1 MFWRKRAVCTLIT
14 GENEDYFMTEEKR
27 RFSRVVFGMNA
38 KLILA
43 DQEITVGEIINLSV
57 GGCQLDITTTI
68 APGTECRMLIEL
80 NPADRRMN
88 VEVVGEIVRVED
100 SSVSIRFV
108 SINPE
113 DLVHLQNIIRYNS
126 PDPDQVEKEI
136 SEHPGLV

>member
-1 MFWRKRAVCTLIT
+1 
-14 GENEDYFMTEEKR
+14 MTDEKR

-57 GGCQLDITTTI
+57 GGCQLDIGTTI
-68 APGTECRMLIEL
+68 EPGSECRMVIEL

-88 VEVVGEIVRVED
+88 VEVDGEVVRVTD
-100 SSVSIRFV
+100 MTVSIRFT
-108 SINPE
+108 SIDPE
-113 DLVHLQNIIRYNS
+113 DLGHLQNIIRYNS

-136 SEHPGLV
+136 SEHPGLI

>member
-1 MFWRKRAVCTLIT
+1 
-14 GENEDYFMTEEKR
+14 MTEEKR
-27 RFSRVVFGMNA
+27 RFSRVVFGMSA

-57 GGCQLDITTTI
+57 GGCQLDITTAI
-68 APGTECRMLIEL
+68 EPGTECRMLIEL

-88 VEVVGEIVRVED
+88 VEVDGEIVRVEE

-113 DLVHLQNIIRYNS
+113 DLGHLQNIIRYNS
-126 PDPDQVEKEI
+126 PDPDKVEEEI
-136 SEHPGLV
+136 NEHPGLV

>member
-1 MFWRKRAVCTLIT
+1 
-14 GENEDYFMTEEKR
+14 MTEEKR

-57 GGCQLDITTTI
+57 GGCQLDIT
-68 APGTECRMLIEL
+68 AALEAGSKCRMLIEL

-88 VEVVGEIVRVED
+88 VEVDGEIVRVEE
-100 SSVSIRFV
+100 SSASIRFL

-126 PDPDQVEKEI
+126 PDPDKVEKEI
-136 SEHPGLV
+136 DEHPGLV